1 MELPQEYI
9 DKMTDLLGEE
19 EFPLYLAS
27 LEEERSFG
35 VRVNTLKISNEDFLE
50 DLGEIINVKKIIP
63 WTNDGYYYAPFEK
76 ENTELPGKLPFY
88 HAGLYYIQ
96 EPSAM
101 YPAQQ
106 LDVKPGDKVLDLC
119 AAPGGKSTKLGVKL
133 SGEGLLVA
141 NDISQERVKALIYNL
156 ELAGVRNVIVTNE
169 SPERL
174 AKKFNGYFDKILVDA
189 PCSGEGMF
197 RKDNEAVKSW
207 GKFKTEVCAGMQR
220 EILEYAHVMLKP
232 GGHIL
237 YSTCTF
243 DPSEDEYMI
252 KEFMEKFPEYELLP
266 LEKRG
271 GIADGLYGMSEAA
284 RLWPHKLKGEGHF
297 TAMLEKKTQAKEEN
311 SKKSDYE
318 KKSNNNKSYKVLKD
332 APDEFKTY
340 WKKNMQGDIPS
351 GYYYVAGEG
360 LYFLPCV
367 PPDIDGLK
375 VPKIG
380 LNMGELNH
388 CKFKPSQQFAMAYG
402 DMFARKITFAYDS
415 EDVKRYLRGE
425 TITVS
430 SDFGDGWHAVCV
442 GVKGKTEKGY
452 VLGTGVINGGMLK
465 NMYPKGWRRLI

>member
-1 MELPQEYI
+1 MDLPQEYV
-9 DKMTDLLGEE
+9 DKMINLLGED
-19 EFPLYLAS
+19 EFSLYQAS
-27 LEEERSFG
+27 LDENRSFG
-35 VRVNTLKISNEDFLE
+35 VRVNTLKISNTDFLE
-50 DLGEIINVKKIIP
+50 KLGQIINVKQEIP
-63 WTNDGYYYAPFEK
+63 WTSDGFYYDPFEK
-76 ENTELPGKLPFY
+76 DNTEMPGKLPFY

-133 SGEGLLVA
+133 AGEGLLVA

-156 ELAGVRNVIVTNE
+156 ELAGVKNVIVTNE
-169 SPERL
+169 LPENL
-174 AKKFNGYFDKILVDA
+174 SKKFKEYFDKILVDA

-207 GKFKTEVCAGMQR
+207 GKFKTEVCAEMQR

-243 DPSEDEYMI
+243 DPAEDENMI
-252 KEFMEKFPEYELLP
+252 AEFMEKYPVYELLP
-266 LEKRG
+266 LEKVG
-271 GIADGLYGMSEAA
+271 GIVDGLYEMSKAA

-297 TAMLEKKTQAKEEN
+297 TAMLEKK
-311 SKKSDYE
+311 SDG
-318 KKSNNNKSYKVLKD
+318 KVDDAGDKPRNGKSYKILKEV
-332 APDEFKTY
+332 PDEFKKF
-340 WKKNMQGDIPS
+340 WKKNMQGEVPS
-351 GYYYVAGEG
+351 GYYYTAGDG
-360 LYFLPCV
+360 LYHLPCT

-388 CKFKPSQQFAMAYG
+388 GKFKPSQQFAMAYG
-402 DMFARKITFAYDS
+402 EAFVRKINFVYDS
-415 EDVKRYLRGE
+415 EDIKRYLRGE
-425 TITVS
+425 TLTVTNTF
-430 SDFGDGWHAVCV
+430 DDGWYAVCV
-442 GVKGKTEKGY
+442 SPKDSTEVGY
-452 VLGTGVINGGMLK
+452 VLGTGVMSNGMLK

>member
-1 MELPQEYI
+1 MDLPQEYV
-9 DKMTDLLGEE
+9 DKMINLLGEE
-19 EFPLYLAS
+19 EFSLYQAS
-27 LEEERSFG
+27 LEEDRSFG
-35 VRVNTLKISNEDFLE
+35 VRVNTLKISNTDFLE
-50 DLGEIINVKKIIP
+50 KLGQIINVKQEIP
-63 WTNDGYYYAPFEK
+63 WTSDGFYYDPFEK
-76 ENTELPGKLPFY
+76 DNTEMPGKLPFY

-133 SGEGLLVA
+133 AGEGLLVA

-156 ELAGVRNVIVTNE
+156 ELAGVKNVIVTNE
-169 SPERL
+169 SPANL
-174 AKKFNGYFDKILVDA
+174 SKKFKGYFDKILVDA

-207 GKFKTEVCAGMQR
+207 GKFKTEVCAEMQR

-243 DPSEDEYMI
+243 DPAEDENMI
-252 KEFMEKFPEYELLP
+252 AEFMEKYPVYELLP
-266 LEKRG
+266 LEKVG
-271 GIADGLYGMSEAA
+271 GIVDGLYEMSNAA

-297 TAMLEKKTQAKEEN
+297 TAMLEKK
-311 SKKSDYE
+311 SDGN
-318 KKSNNNKSYKVLKD
+318 KFDGDSDKPRNGKSYKILKEV
-332 APDEFKTY
+332 PDEFKKF
-340 WKKNMQGDIPS
+340 WEKNMHGEIPS
-351 GYYYVAGEG
+351 GYYYTAGDG
-360 LYFLPCV
+360 LYHLPCT

-388 CKFKPSQQFAMAYG
+388 GKFKPSQQFAMAYG
-402 DMFARKITFAYDS
+402 EALIRKINFEYDS
-415 EDVKRYLRGE
+415 EDIKRYLRGE
-425 TITVS
+425 TLTVTNTF
-430 SDFGDGWHAVCV
+430 DDGWYAVCV
-442 GVKGKTEKGY
+442 SSKDITEIGY
-452 VLGTGVINGGMLK
+452 VLGTGVMSNGMLK

>member
-1 MELPQEYI
+1 MDLPQEYV
-9 DKMTDLLGEE
+9 DKMINLLGEE
-19 EFPLYLAS
+19 EFSLYQAS
-27 LEEERSFG
+27 LEEDRSFG
-35 VRVNTLKISNEDFLE
+35 VRVNTLKISNTDFLE
-50 DLGEIINVKKIIP
+50 KLGQIINVKQEIP
-63 WTNDGYYYAPFEK
+63 WTSDGFYYDPFEK
-76 ENTELPGKLPFY
+76 DNTEMPGKLPFY

-133 SGEGLLVA
+133 AGEGLLVA

-156 ELAGVRNVIVTNE
+156 ELAGVKNVIVTNE
-169 SPERL
+169 SPANL
-174 AKKFNGYFDKILVDA
+174 SKKFKGYFDKILVDA

-207 GKFKTEVCAGMQR
+207 GKFKTEVCAEMQR
-220 EILEYAHVMLKP
+220 EILEYAHVMLKS

-243 DPSEDEYMI
+243 DPTEDENMI
-252 KEFMEKFPEYELLP
+252 AEFMEKYHEYELLS
-266 LEKRG
+266 LEKVG
-271 GIADGLYGMSEAA
+271 GIVDGLYGMSKAA

-297 TAMLEKKTQAKEEN
+297 TAMLEKKSDGKIDDAGD
-311 SKKSDYE
+311 KSR
-318 KKSNNNKSYKVLKD
+318 NGKSYKILKEV
-332 APDEFKTY
+332 PDEFKKF
-340 WKKNMQGDIPS
+340 WKKNMQGEIPS
-351 GYYYVAGEG
+351 GYYYTAGDG
-360 LYFLPCV
+360 LYHLPCT

-388 CKFKPSQQFAMAYG
+388 GKFKPSQQFAMAYG
-402 DMFARKITFAYDS
+402 EALIRKINFEYDS
-415 EDVKRYLRGE
+415 EDIKRYLRGE
-425 TITVS
+425 TLTVANT
-430 SDFGDGWHAVCV
+430 FEDGWYAVCV
-442 GVKGKTEKGY
+442 SPKDSTEVGY
-452 VLGTGVINGGMLK
+452 VLGTGVMSNGMLK

>member
-9 DKMTDLLGEE
+9 EKMTELLGKE
-19 EFPLYLAS
+19 EFSLYQAS

-35 VRVNTLKISNEDFLE
+35 VRVNTLKISNSDFLE
-50 DLGEIINVKKIIP
+50 KLGRIINVKEMIP
-63 WTNDGYYYAPFEK
+63 WTSDGYYYDPFEK
-76 ENTELPGKLPFY
+76 PDTEMPGKLPFY

-133 SGEGLLVA
+133 AGEGLLVA

-156 ELAGVRNVIVTNE
+156 ELAGVSNVIVTNE
-169 SPERL
+169 SPENL
-174 AKKFNGYFDKILVDA
+174 SKKFNGYFDKILVDA

-207 GKFKTEVCAGMQR
+207 GKFKTEVCAQMQR
-220 EILEYAHVMLKP
+220 EILEYAHIMLKP

-243 DPSEDEYMI
+243 DPAEDEKMI
-252 KEFMEKFPEYELLP
+252 EEFTTKYPGYTLLP
-266 LEKRG
+266 LEKVG
-271 GIADGLYGMSEAA
+271 GIADGLYGMSDAA

-297 TAMLEKKTQAKEEN
+297 TAMLEKSTAETAKPVEN
-311 SKKSDYE
+311 KRISKSCKL
-318 KKSNNNKSYKVLKD
+318 LKE
-332 APDEFKTY
+332 APDEIKTF
-340 WKKNMQGDIPS
+340 WKKNMKGDMPS
-351 GYYYVAGEG
+351 GVYYTAGDG
-360 LYFLPCV
+360 LYHLPCM

-380 LNMGELNH
+380 VNMGELNH
-388 CKFKPSQQFAMAYG
+388 GKFKPSQQFAMAYA
-402 DMFARKITFAYDS
+402 DCFARRICFKYDS

-430 SDFGDGWHAVCV
+430 GDCGDGWLAVCV
-442 GVKGKTEKGY
+442 DIEENSKAGY
-452 VLGTGVINGGMLK
+452 VLGTGVLNAGMIK